1 MTDIKKII
9 SSLIENE
16 ININVY
22 DYIKEIDDP
31 TKGDYAFPCFSLS
44 KEMHKSPVDIA
55 NELVEKIKDERIEKI
70 ESINGYLN
78 FFINKEYLAKLVLE
92 EYDSNK
98 EGYGTEKHDEHDIR
112 DETWSGKTNQRKE
125 LSKPVKPAVLFH
137 RASDTQ
143 WNRNP

>member
-55 NELVEKIKDERIEKI
+55 NELVYDEDGKYI
-70 ESINGYLN
+70 G
-78 FFINKEYLAKLVLE
+78 FTT
-92 EYDSNK
+92 SN
-98 EGYGTEKHDEHDIR
+98 I
-112 DETWSGKTNQRKE
+112 
-125 LSKPVKPAVLFH
+125 
-137 RASDTQ
+137 
-143 WNRNP
+143 

>member
-31 TKGDYAFPCFSLS
+31 SKGDYAFPCFSLS
-44 KEMHKSPVDIA
+44 KEMHKSPIDIA

-70 ESINGYLN
+70 ESVNGYLN
-78 FFINKEYLAKLVLE
+78 FFINKEYLF
-92 EYDSNK
+92 
-98 EGYGTEKHDEHDIR
+98 I
-112 DETWSGKTNQRKE
+112 
-125 LSKPVKPAVLFH
+125 
-137 RASDTQ
+137 
-143 WNRNP
+143 WNFI